1 MADEGISNFWITGQ
15 SLMKENCQNSRY
27 DNDID
32 IKLRP
37 VTKLDKRNKIPSK
50 QFDNDVM
57 SENYD
62 IIFIFPIYGRF
73 GAIWKPNS
81 VCIVYK
87 KNIFVKSRHLDYKE
101 RKHN

>member
-27 DNDID
+27 GNDID

-62 IIFIFPIYGRF
+62 IIFIFPIYGHLEQSGSRIRY
-73 GAIWKPNS
+73 ASSI
-81 VCIVYK
+81 K
-87 KNIFVKSRHLDYKE
+87 KIFS
-101 RKHN
+101 